1 MKYKTTTIVS
11 VFGLGITAAG
21 FISVWVC
28 DRFVKRRKQTKKMS
42 IVFDDVVNDMETAIL
57 LQTPISQKRT
67 RARITSGMIRKWNM
81 MAKKGMSHKQI
92 AAEYGVSLRGMEQHL
107 SKKVMNKT
115 VKEEKESIPQLL
127 MTHFEV
133 RCIKRP
139 INKLNILRQ

>member
-57 LQTPISQKRT
+57 LQTAISQKRT
-67 RARITSGMIRKWNM
+67 RTRITSGMIRKWNM
-81 MAKKGMSHKQI
+81 MAKKGTSHKQI
-92 AAEYGVSLRGMEQHL
+92 DAEYGVSLVSVDRYLARSGR
-107 SKKVMNKT
+107 KKTAKTNKAYST
-115 VKEEKESIPQLL
+115 VQMINSEVKNNRLL
-127 MTHFEV
+127 
-133 RCIKRP
+133 
-139 INKLNILRQ
+139 INKHEL

>member
-1 MKYKTTTIVS
+1 M
-11 VFGLGITAAG
+11 FL
-21 FISVWVC
+21 
-28 DRFVKRRKQTKKMS
+28 
-42 IVFDDVVNDMETAIL
+42 VFDDVVNDMETAIL

>member
-1 MKYKTTTIVS
+1 MKYKTTIIVS
-11 VFGLGITAAG
+11 VLGITAAG

-42 IVFDDVVNDMETAIL
+42 IVFNDVVNDMETVMP

-81 MAKKGMSHKQI
+81 MVKKGMSHKQI
-92 AAEYGVSLRGMEQHL
+92 AAEYGVSLRGMERHL

>member
-1 MKYKTTTIVS
+1 MNYTTTIAS
-11 VFGLGITAAG
+11 VLGITAAG

-81 MAKKGMSHKQI
+81 MAKKGTSHKQI
-92 AAEYGVSLRGMEQHL
+92 AAEYGVSLVSVDRYLARSGR
-107 SKKVMNKT
+107 KKTAKT
-115 VKEEKESIPQLL
+115 DKAYSTVQMINSEVKDNRLL
-127 MTHFEV
+127 
-133 RCIKRP
+133 
-139 INKLNILRQ
+139 INKHAL

>member
-1 MKYKTTTIVS
+1 MNYTTTIAS
-11 VFGLGITAAG
+11 VLGITAAG

-92 AAEYGVSLRGMEQHL
+92 AAEYGVSLIGWVEHL
-107 SKKVMNKT
+107 RKKVMN
-115 VKEEKESIPQLL
+115 
-127 MTHFEV
+127 
-133 RCIKRP
+133 
-139 INKLNILRQ
+139 

>member
-1 MKYKTTTIVS
+1 MKYKTTIIVS
-11 VFGLGITAAG
+11 VLGITAAG

-42 IVFDDVVNDMETAIL
+42 IVFNDVVNDMETVMP

-67 RARITSGMIRKWNM
+67 RARITSGMIRKWDM
-81 MAKKGMSHKQI
+81 MVKKGMPHKQI

>member
-1 MKYKTTTIVS
+1 MKYKTTIIVS
-11 VFGLGITAAG
+11 VLGITAAG

-42 IVFDDVVNDMETAIL
+42 IVFNDVVNDMETVMP

-92 AAEYGVSLRGMEQHL
+92 AAEYGVSLRGMERHL

>member
-11 VFGLGITAAG
+11 VLGLGITAAG

-42 IVFDDVVNDMETAIL
+42 IVFNDVVNETETAML
-57 LQTPISQKRT
+57 RTSISQKRT
-67 RARITSGMIRKWNM
+67 RTKITSGMIRKWAVV
-81 MAKKGMSHKQI
+81 AKKGMSHKQI
-92 AAEYGVSLRGMEQHL
+92 AAEYGVSLRGMERHL

>member
-1 MKYKTTTIVS
+1 MKYKTTIIAS
-11 VFGLGITAAG
+11 VLGITAAG

-42 IVFDDVVNDMETAIL
+42 IVFNDVVNDMETVMP

-81 MAKKGMSHKQI
+81 MVKKGMSHKQI
-92 AAEYGVSLRGMEQHL
+92 AAEYGVSLRGMERHL

>member
-1 MKYKTTTIVS
+1 MIKTADVIVIGS
-11 VFGLGITAAG
+11 GVIGCAA
-21 FISVWVC
+21 
-28 DRFVKRRKQTKKMS
+28 
-42 IVFDDVVNDMETAIL
+42 AYY
-57 LQTPISQKRT
+57 
-67 RARITSGMIRKWNM
+67 

-139 INKLNILRQ
+139 INKNNILRHCKKTIFMVRLFMNQAERLLNTVIGPATYIMAVLIVVPTVLMTITLWRVRLEATLCL

>member
-1 MKYKTTTIVS
+1 MKYKTTIIVS
-11 VFGLGITAAG
+11 VLGITAAG
-21 FISVWVC
+21 FISVWIYN
-28 DRFVKRRKQTKKMS
+28 RFVKRRKQAKKMS
-42 IVFDDVVNDMETAIL
+42 IVFNDVVNDTETAMP
-57 LQTPISQKRT
+57 LQTPIFQKST

-92 AAEYGVSLRGMEQHL
+92 AAEYGVSLRGMERHL

>member
-1 MKYKTTTIVS
+1 MKYKTITITS
-11 VFGLGITAAG
+11 VLGITAAG

-28 DRFVKRRKQTKKMS
+28 DRSVKKRKQTKKMS
-42 IVFDDVVNDMETAIL
+42 IVFNDVVNDMETVMP
-57 LQTPISQKRT
+57 LQTPIYQKRT
-67 RARITSGMIRKWNM
+67 RTRITPGMIRKWTA

-92 AAEYGVSLRGMEQHL
+92 AAEYGVSLRGMERDL